1 MIGHKNPDTDSICS
15 AIGYA
20 NFLNSV
26 DNAEYTA
33 ARCGEINSETEFALS
48 FFKMKLPIYV
58 ESVEAKVSD
67 IRIPPLVSAGEDVP
81 TVDVAALMDS
91 HDVKNV
97 PIANADGKLV
107 GLISERGL
115 AKVYVKR
122 LKIEPLR
129 VAPIRLETLARILR
143 ARIVVK
149 GSDFLSGKVY
159 TAVDALHVA
168 LSKLSSD
175 DVAVVGDDEPAQLA
189 LIDSGI
195 ASLIV
200 VDNAPVGERVEKE
213 AKAHN
218 TSVLSTSLDAFGVGK
233 MINLSLPAK
242 MIMTKYVPTLRMED
256 TLDYA
261 RELVYS
267 SKFRS
272 ACVVDDDEKLLGVIT
287 RTTLMEDIHKSVI
300 LLDHNE
306 YAQAVDGIE
315 KAEILEIIDH
325 HRLGTISTLR
335 PIKFLNDPL
344 GSTCTIIA
352 KKYMEFN
359 VKLTRE
365 IAGVL
370 LSGILSDTLV
380 LRLSTTTPSDVK
392 IANYLAKIAKVDIKK
407 FGTKLVEAGMK
418 FDGLSLEEILTRD
431 TKRYVLFEKNVIIS
445 QAMVPS
451 FEYSEGHSEEIKA
464 KMDYLRRVMSMDCFF
479 ALFTNVFENA
489 SDLFVSGDSICLN
502 KFNAREQPVRLDKV
516 MSRKKDFLPM
526 IGQVVRNIR

>member
-1 MIGHKNPDTDSICS
+1 MNNVKPD
-15 AIGYA
+15 
-20 NFLNSV
+20 
-26 DNAEYTA
+26 EYTA
-33 ARCGEINSETEFALS
+33 ARCGEINSETQFALS
-48 FFKMKLPIYV
+48 FFGLKSPIYIENV
-58 ESVEAKVSD
+58 EPKVSD
-67 IRIPPLVSAGEDVP
+67 IDIPPLVSAENDVP

-97 PIANADGKLV
+97 PIVDSDGKLV

-115 AKVYVKR
+115 AKVYVRR

-129 VAPIRLETLARILR
+129 VAPIKLETLARILK
-143 ARIVVK
+143 AKIIVK
-149 GSDFLSGKVY
+149 GNKLLSGKVY

-175 DVAVVGDDEPAQLA
+175 DIAIVGDDEPAQLA

-195 ASLIV
+195 AALVV
-200 VDNAPVGERVEKE
+200 VDNAPVGKRVENE
-213 AKAHN
+213 AEAHN
-218 TSVLSTSLDAFGVGK
+218 TSVFSTSLDAFGVGK

-242 MIMTKYVPTLRMED
+242 MIMTKDVPILRMED

-272 ACVVDDDEKLLGVIT
+272 ACVIDDNEKLLGVVT

-306 YAQAVDGIE
+306 YTQAVDGIE

-352 KKYMEFN
+352 MKYMDST
-359 VKLTRE
+359 VKPTRE
-365 IAGVL
+365 IAGAL
-370 LSGILSDTLV
+370 LSGILSDTMV
-380 LRLSTTTPSDVK
+380 LKLSTTTPIDVK
-392 IANYLAKIAKVDIKK
+392 AAEYLAKIAKVNIKK
-407 FGTKLVEAGMK
+407 YGTTLVEAGMK

-431 TKRYVLFEKNVIIS
+431 TKRYVLFGKNVMIS
-445 QAMVPS
+445 QVMVPS
-451 FEYSEGHSEEIKA
+451 FEYSEKHSEEIRAKIDHLKKA
-464 KMDYLRRVMSMDCFF
+464 MDIDCFF

-489 SDLFVSGDSICLN
+489 SELFVSGDTVCLN
-502 KFNAREQPVRLDKV
+502 KVGAQKQPVILRQV
-516 MSRKKDFLPM
+516 MSRKKDFLPK
-526 IGQVVRNIR
+526 IGRLLRNIY

>member
-1 MIGHKNPDTDSICS
+1 MNNVKPD
-15 AIGYA
+15 
-20 NFLNSV
+20 
-26 DNAEYTA
+26 EYTA
-33 ARCGEINSETEFALS
+33 ARCGEINPETQFALS
-48 FFKMKLPIYV
+48 FFGLKPPIYV
-58 ESVEAKVSD
+58 ENVEPKVSD
-67 IRIPPLVSAGEDVP
+67 IDIPPLVSAEKDVP

-97 PIANADGKLV
+97 PIVDSNGKLV

-115 AKVYVKR
+115 AKVYVRR

-129 VAPIRLETLARILR
+129 VAPTKLEILARILK
-143 ARIVVK
+143 AKIVVK
-149 GSDFLSGKVY
+149 GNELLSGKVY

-175 DVAVVGDDEPAQLA
+175 DIAIVGDDEPAQLA

-195 ASLIV
+195 AALIV
-200 VDNAPVGERVEKE
+200 VDNAPVGKRVEKE
-213 AKAHN
+213 AETHN
-218 TSVLSTSLDAFGVGK
+218 TSVFSTSLDAFGVGK

-242 MIMTKYVPTLRMED
+242 MIMTKDVPTLRMED

-272 ACVVDDDEKLLGVIT
+272 ACVIDDNEKLLGVVT
-287 RTTLMEDIHKSVI
+287 RTTLMKDTHKSVI

-306 YAQAVDGIE
+306 YAQAVDGVE

-352 KKYMEFN
+352 MKYMDSN

-365 IAGVL
+365 IAGAL

-380 LRLSTTTPSDVK
+380 LKLSTTTSVDVK
-392 IANYLAKIAKVDIKK
+392 AAEYLAKIAKVDIKK
-407 FGTKLVEAGMK
+407 YGTKLIESGMK

-431 TKRYVLFEKNVIIS
+431 TKRYVLFGKNVMIS
-445 QAMVPS
+445 QVMVPS
-451 FEYSEGHSEEIKA
+451 FEYSEKHFEEIRAKIDHLRKA
-464 KMDYLRRVMSMDCFF
+464 MGIDCFF

-489 SDLFVSGDSICLN
+489 SELFVSGDAVCLN
-502 KFNAREQPVRLDKV
+502 KVGAQKQPVRLKQV
-516 MSRKKDFLPM
+516 MSRKKDFLPK
-526 IGQVVRNIR
+526 IGHLLRNIY